1 MSFHDG
7 WSYLLAPMDVEKFL
21 AEHWEPQK
29 PLYIPGPESKFA
41 DLLDREAFITAI
53 SGMPKDGKLQ
63 LRVGYTN
70 ADDTGSAYGFFGG
83 REALEHFDRGATI
96 CATSLEHVE
105 PRVRAFRDALAA
117 QWPSPDPLIVNC
129 YYSPEGQGFGTH
141 YDPQS
146 VWVMQLEGR
155 KRWFFSTERAAAFP
169 SDGITAME
177 LRASGGSPLL
187 KSAESMQEIELKPG
201 DVLYLPPGTWH
212 RAEAQGFSLALS
224 VSQLSHGTR
233 RLVGRMM
240 RNVLLDR
247 EEFRRHFPLPVRGSA
262 DIEPHLERL
271 LSEMK
276 RAVDKLTV
284 DDLRDLWAHLSLPA
298 TGQPGVAAEV
308 EAGAPVR
315 VAAPVAAFVDER
327 KRSVTVYRNQRKYE
341 LPWACRTLV
350 QRDGDALTAAEVAEQ
365 LDTPWADASP
375 LIHDLLQIGV
385 LAHA

>member
-1 MSFHDG
+1 MSFQDG
-7 WSYLLAPMDVEKFL
+7 WSYLLAPMNVEKFL
-21 AEHWEPQK
+21 EEHWEPQK
-29 PLYIPGPESKFA
+29 PLYIPGHATKFA
-41 DLLDREAFITAI
+41 DLMDREAFIKAI
-53 SGMPKDGKLQ
+53 TGMPNDGKLQ

-70 ADDTGSAYGFFGG
+70 PDDTGSAYGFFGG

-117 QWPSPDPLIVNC
+117 QWPSPDRLIVNC

-155 KRWFFSTERAAAFP
+155 KRWFYSTERAVAFP
-169 SDGITAME
+169 SEGITAME
-177 LRASGGSPLL
+177 LRVNGSPQLEA
-187 KSAESMQEIELKPG
+187 AESMQEIELKPG

-212 RAEAQGFSLALS
+212 RAEAQGYSLALS
-224 VSQLSHGTR
+224 VSQLTYGTR

-247 EEFRRHFPLPVRGSA
+247 EEFRRHFPLPVRGSTE
-262 DIEPHLERL
+262 IEPHLERL

-276 RAVDKLTV
+276 KAVNDLTV
-284 DDLRDLWAHLSLPA
+284 NDLRDLWAHMSLPKSA
-298 TGQPGVAAEV
+298 QGARAEVAATD
-308 EAGAPVR
+308 PVR
-315 VAAPVAAFVDER
+315 VAAPLAAFADER
-327 KRSVTVYRNQRKYE
+327 RRSITVYRNQKKYE
-341 LPWACRTLV
+341 LPWACRPLLE
-350 QRDGDALTAAEVAEQ
+350 RDGAPMTAAEAAEAM
-365 LDTPWADASP
+365 DAPWSEASP

-385 LAHA
+385 LAQA